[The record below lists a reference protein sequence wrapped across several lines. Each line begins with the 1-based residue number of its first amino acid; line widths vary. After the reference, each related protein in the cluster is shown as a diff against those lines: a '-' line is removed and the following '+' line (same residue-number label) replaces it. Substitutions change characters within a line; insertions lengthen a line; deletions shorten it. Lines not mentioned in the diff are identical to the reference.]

1 MNSDK
6 YCYYCY
12 LEEEGYDEGYD
23 EGYNH
28 IEDSKDSDRTDNN
41 KHNEDCKDSADSYHM
56 CDVVS
61 VMNYLLDTVCLPEDP
76 MIRIMKPFGVVIGV
90 EDNDGDGNPEEVVP
104 EPVEINTIDPAD
116 PLSEDFLD
124 LTPLNTGNGNTHI
137 DNQIEVEG
145 VPVYKATIL
154 KNAFAPIPLS
164 NDRLRRVR
172 GLTPFTLN
180 PDCYEGLEN
189 TLLIGDPV
197 IAHHDRI
204 VDICQ
209 VRKITKANRV
219 LKQIKIDDMAAA
231 NVKLTVFKLKL
242 KTSADNKLL
251 YSETDVQT
259 VEDKI
264 TVIGYN
270 IYPIQPELKCI
281 SDSSNTDSSVADF
294 KLCFDKQF
302 LIDLGVTLRVHHR
315 VEKVDRQYSDTGSST
330 GEKCYICPK
339 KVVLKKMRMH
349 VGKHIALKDIEGPQI
364 CGFCGRS
371 ACSNSLKQT
380 SRGAKAHYKIVS
392 NCSYEMKIGKEPKFS
407 KHAPCTNRMVKCPAC
422 KADIWVYNATYHY
435 QDVHPSIEC
444 PEFVSQAEWGTIKLY
459 KF

>member
-28 IEDSKDSDRTDNN
+28 IEDSKDSDNN

-116 PLSEDFLD
+116 PLSEDLLD
-124 LTPLNTGNGNTHI
+124 LIPLNTGNGNAHI
-137 DNQIEVEG
+137 DNQVEVEG

-180 PDCYEGLEN
+180 PE
-189 TLLIGDPV
+189 P
-197 IAHHDRI
+197 
-204 VDICQ
+204 
-209 VRKITKANRV
+209 
-219 LKQIKIDDMAAA
+219 ID
-231 NVKLTVFKLKL
+231 
-242 KTSADNKLL
+242 
-251 YSETDVQT
+251 
-259 VEDKI
+259 
-264 TVIGYN
+264 
-270 IYPIQPELKCI
+270 ELML
-281 SDSSNTDSSVADF
+281 DD
-294 KLCFDKQF
+294 
-302 LIDLGVTLRVHHR
+302 
-315 VEKVDRQYSDTGSST
+315 
-330 GEKCYICPK
+330 
-339 KVVLKKMRMH
+339 
-349 VGKHIALKDIEGPQI
+349 
-364 CGFCGRS
+364 
-371 ACSNSLKQT
+371 
-380 SRGAKAHYKIVS
+380 
-392 NCSYEMKIGKEPKFS
+392 
-407 KHAPCTNRMVKCPAC
+407 
-422 KADIWVYNATYHY
+422 
-435 QDVHPSIEC
+435 
-444 PEFVSQAEWGTIKLY
+444 
-459 KF
+459 